1 MNKEIKVNLK
11 ERGYKIHVRRGLLK
25 QVGPEIKRVSK
36 AEKILLLSIPKVWE
50 KYGRMVLNG
59 LSKSFKQAEVFLI
72 PDGEVHKNEKV
83 LFSVF
88 KKLKD
93 LRFQKD
99 SCLAALGGGVVGDL
113 GGLAASLYMR
123 GIDFVQVPTTL
134 LAQVDASIG
143 GKTAVDFQGIKNLV
157 GAFYQPK
164 VVLIDPDTLKTLDDR
179 QMRTG
184 LAEIIKCGII
194 QDEKLFE
201 SIEKNINLFFD
212 RDPQFLSS
220 LICRSGLIKARIISE
235 DEREGGK
242 RMWLNYGHTLGH
254 AFESYY
260 GYQRLTHGE
269 AIAYGMWAA
278 SLMSHWMG
286 LCTAETARRQYAL
299 LKVAGLFKPV
309 PKFEKERVYQKMLL
323 DKKARSGQIQFV
335 LTRKIGLVTI
345 QKNVEKSLIFSA
357 LNRLQT
363 EMPQPSFN

>member
-1 MNKEIKVNLK
+1 MNREIRVNLK
-11 ERGYKIHVRRGLLK
+11 GRGYKIHVRRGLLK
-25 QVGPEIKRVSK
+25 QVGSEIRRVSK

-50 KYGRMVLNG
+50 KYGRMVFKE
-59 LSKSFKQAEVFLI
+59 LSKNFKQVNLFLI
-72 PDGEVHKNEKV
+72 PDGEIHKNEKV

-93 LRFQKD
+93 LKFQKD
-99 SCLAALGGGVVGDL
+99 SCLVALGGGVVGDL

-123 GIDFVQVPTTL
+123 GIDFAQVPTTL

-143 GKTAVDFQGIKNLV
+143 GKTAIDFQGIKNLV

-164 VVLIDPDTLKTLDDR
+164 VVLIDPDTLKTLDER

-194 QDEKLFE
+194 RDEKLFE
-201 SIEKNINLFFD
+201 ALEKNIKLFFD
-212 RDPQFLSS
+212 RDPEFLSS
-220 LICRSGLIKARIISE
+220 LIYRSALIKARIISV

-254 AFESYY
+254 AIESYY

-269 AIAYGMWAA
+269 AIAYGMRAA
-278 SLMSHWMG
+278 GLMSHWMG
-286 LCTAETARRQYAL
+286 FCTAKTAQRQYAL

-363 EMPQPSFN
+363 EMTQPSFN